1 MPSSRK
7 SNIRSRW
14 YRPNEKPLDS
24 GSNPQKNAEPIGEIS
39 STNNLE
45 FIDDLSNV
53 RPPKAPNKRPQ
64 NRNKNSFKRIVHPEI
79 IKIKIGSQIRA
90 TKTKLK
96 NITEI
101 KRRKRIKILLTTKVL
116 KVFIKTV
123 VEKRNPKT
131 VDTLRTKRGMESNP
145 NQKSPN
151 CPPLLQRFLVN
162 NLNFITFL

>member
-53 RPPKAPNKRPQ
+53 RPPKAPNKRTQ
-64 NRNKNSFKRIVHPEI
+64 NRNKNPLERIVHPEI
-79 IKIKIGSQIRA
+79 IKIKIDSQIRA
-90 TKTKLK
+90 TKTKLIK
-96 NITEI
+96 ITEI
-101 KRRKRIKILLTTKVL
+101 RRRKRIKILLTIKVL
-116 KVFIKTV
+116 TVFIKTV

-131 VDTLRTKRGMESNP
+131 VDTL
-145 NQKSPN
+145 
-151 CPPLLQRFLVN
+151 
-162 NLNFITFL
+162 

>member
-1 MPSSRK
+1 MS
-7 SNIRSRW
+7 
-14 YRPNEKPLDS
+14 D
-24 GSNPQKNAEPIGEIS
+24 PQKLRIKGHKIEIK
-39 STNNLE
+39 TPL
-45 FIDDLSNV
+45 
-53 RPPKAPNKRPQ
+53 
-64 NRNKNSFKRIVHPEI
+64 KRIVHPEI